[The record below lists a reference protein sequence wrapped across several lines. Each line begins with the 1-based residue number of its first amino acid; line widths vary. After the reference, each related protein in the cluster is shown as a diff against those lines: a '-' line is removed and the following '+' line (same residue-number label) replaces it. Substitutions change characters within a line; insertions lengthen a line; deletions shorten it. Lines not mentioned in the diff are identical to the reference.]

1 MLAAHEEW
9 KPAKPI
15 AHPSLSEADAAS
27 LRAERLARQAQSY
40 KLKDPP
46 KIALVRWTTMQDFG
60 PTVASCLRAEG
71 FNVIGYGSG
80 LEYPDGISPA
90 QASAYNLADFECTSK
105 YTMHPRFLL
114 KWTAD
119 QWGVLYDYQ
128 VEWLTPCL
136 KGRGFDVSAPPSRET
151 YVGLAMQNVSS
162 DWDPVAEV
170 DLKVRTVE
178 ARRELWTACPQYPR
192 VEEMWG

>member
-15 AHPSLSEADAAS
+15 AHPSLSGADAAS

-71 FNVIGYGSG
+71 S
-80 LEYPDGISPA
+80 
-90 QASAYNLADFECTSK
+90 
-105 YTMHPRFLL
+105 M
-114 KWTAD
+114 
-119 QWGVLYDYQ
+119 
-128 VEWLTPCL
+128 
-136 KGRGFDVSAPPSRET
+136 
-151 YVGLAMQNVSS
+151 
-162 DWDPVAEV
+162 
-170 DLKVRTVE
+170 
-178 ARRELWTACPQYPR
+178 
-192 VEEMWG
+192 